1 MSLAN
6 VAQGNAFYV
15 NVADVTKAN
24 ILTAT
29 GAEATS
35 WPDVLGTAGTT
46 AAAAGALVVRDL
58 GKTVRFPGTAG
69 GTTRQEVL
77 RKVELVDTAAL
88 TGLTSGVAANGFVGF
103 NEGSGPVAENVFYI
117 AVKPNATN
125 AVKFAKLG
133 F

>member
-6 VAQGNAFYV
+6 VDQGNAFYI
-15 NVADVTKAN
+15 NVGAVTAAN

-29 GAEATS
+29 GAAATS
-35 WPDVLGTAGTT
+35 WPAVFGAAGTT
-46 AAAAGALVVRDL
+46 PVAAGGLVVRDL
-58 GKTVRFPGTAG
+58 GKTVRFPGSAG
-69 GTTRQEVL
+69 GLLRQEVL

-88 TGLTSGVAANGFVGF
+88 TVLVNGLPANGFVGF
-103 NEGSGPVAENVFYI
+103 NEGSGPVATNVFYI

-133 F
+133 L